1 MRHCAAAATV
11 LAMTVA
17 GSGCGLPRIDR
28 TSLNPPANQPRL
40 MLDRVQLPPGF
51 VIELLS
57 DELPAARGIAIG
69 AEGTVFVGSKDA
81 GKVYALRYGDALP
94 LPVQVIADGLQ
105 QPHGVAFRDGA
116 LYVAEISRIL
126 RFDAI
131 ESRLDAPP
139 PPVVVFDGLPRYV
152 HHGMRTLRFGPDRQ
166 LYYPVGAPCNICLP
180 EAVFAA
186 IYRLDVDAADAVP
199 EKIAEGVRNTVGFDF
214 HPQTG
219 ELWFTDNG
227 RDFLGENTPPDELN
241 RLSRQGEHFGYP
253 HCHGHG
259 LRDPEFGL
267 RSDCS
272 RYTAPVQALG
282 PHVAALGMRFY
293 TGAQFPPQYR
303 GRIFIAERGSTNR
316 AEPIGYRITEVEL
329 DGAQR
334 AVAYR
339 TFASGWLQGAAAWG
353 RPVDVEIAPDGS
365 LLVSDDHRG
374 ALYRIRF
381 APIRSD

>member
-1 MRHCAAAATV
+1 
-11 LAMTVA
+11 
-17 GSGCGLPRIDR
+17 
-28 TSLNPPANQPRL
+28 
-40 MLDRVQLPPGF
+40 
-51 VIELLS
+51 
-57 DELPAARGIAIG
+57 
-69 AEGTVFVGSKDA
+69 
-81 GKVYALRYGDALP
+81 
-94 LPVQVIADGLQ
+94 
-105 QPHGVAFRDGA
+105 
-116 LYVAEISRIL
+116 
-126 RFDAI
+126 
-131 ESRLDAPP
+131 
-139 PPVVVFDGLPRYV
+139 
-152 HHGMRTLRFGPDRQ
+152 MRTLRFGPDRQ